1 MRLVNYSQVLFDA
14 LQYSGNDRQN
24 ITDQTFAQ
32 FRDFSSARMREAWEA
47 NNWND
52 ICRLVT
58 FTTTTDAN
66 NVVSFAVASEAGEI
80 LSVYSK
86 NPQETTKA
94 IQINYQIY
102 DDGTAK
108 KVVINSAISTGW
120 YLYRK
125 QCPAITGDLYSSSV
139 VYYQGVQ
146 VYFDSG
152 SGTGS
157 YTPVLGKPHSGNFY
171 TCTVSSTT
179 AGQNPNTHPAYWTKV
194 EIPYIFASFMSWASA
209 ANWFVSEGQIQE
221 AATIEAKA
229 KEVLELEYDKFLR
242 QESQFGR
249 INMINTY

>member
-1 MRLVNYSQVLFDA
+1 M
-14 LQYSGNDRQN
+14 
-24 ITDQTFAQ
+24 
-32 FRDFSSARMREAWEA
+32 
-47 NNWND
+47 
-52 ICRLVT
+52 
-58 FTTTTDAN
+58 
-66 NVVSFAVASEAGEI
+66 
-80 LSVYSK
+80 
-86 NPQETTKA
+86 
-94 IQINYQIY
+94 
-102 DDGTAK
+102 
-108 KVVINSAISTGW
+108 
-120 YLYRK
+120 
-125 QCPAITGDLYSSSV
+125 
-139 VYYQGVQ
+139 
-146 VYFDSG
+146 YFDSG

-249 INMINTY
+249 INMIKTY